1 MHGQEVGMS
10 NMTQSTPLTALQN
23 RFGII
28 DLSSELRVIDLHKV
42 RAMKAGTLRS
52 ELSMYKRSDADL
64 RMKRFLESQPIP
76 CKPNLVI
83 ADFWVSPDTVEYNAT
98 AFTPTLTPDTVLN
111 FWVGPAAGA
120 KPGNWRLLRDFI
132 RDVIC
137 AGDDVVFVY
146 LTRFIAH
153 MLQQPADKPG
163 VMIVLL
169 GGQGTGKGMFFK
181 LLRSIWPKTTL
192 LISDMEQVTGRF
204 NDCLERNFVVCL
216 DEAMF
221 AGNRKAM
228 DRLKSTVS
236 ESHVQIEQKF
246 QPARTIE
253 SVHRFFASSNHDHFG
268 HIERDDRRSVILRV
282 SESRQQDTQ
291 YFGEISTAIQDPN
304 KIAAMVYYLQRKDL
318 SAFDVRRKPKT
329 NEHLMQK
336 LKSLQGFERFW
347 FEVLLASHLTGADK
361 STGFSGDWVGPMFV
375 PTSTLVDN
383 YKEFNRQAQK
393 HQTVQSTEVTAV
405 VRRLCSSARPD
416 RQICKQQGVATN
428 SQRRGLQLP
437 DIATAR
443 REFECAMGGSLTWA

>member
-1 MHGQEVGMS
+1 MANGPHA
-10 NMTQSTPLTALQN
+10 TPLAALQD

-42 RAMKAGTLRS
+42 MAMKAGTLRS

-64 RMKRFLESQPIP
+64 RMKRFLEVQPIA

-98 AFTPTLTPDTVLN
+98 AFTPTMTPDAVLN

-120 KPGNWRLLRDFI
+120 KPGNWRVLRDFI

-137 AGDDVVFVY
+137 AGDDHVY
-146 LTRFIAH
+146 TYLIQFIAH
-153 MLQQPADKPG
+153 MLQEPADKPG
-163 VMIVLL
+163 VMVVLL

-181 LLRSIWPKTTL
+181 LLRAIWPKTTL

-204 NDCLERNFVVCL
+204 NDCLERNFIVCL

-228 DRLKSTVS
+228 DRLKSMVT
-236 ESHVQIEQKF
+236 EAHIQIEQKF

-268 HIERDDRRSVILRV
+268 HIERDDRRSVILRI
-282 SESRQQDTQ
+282 SASRQQDTQ
-291 YFGEISTAIQDPN
+291 YFGQISAAIHDPRTV
-304 KIAAMVYYLQRKDL
+304 AAMIYYLQRKDL
-318 SAFDVRRKPKT
+318 SAFDVRKKPQT
-329 NEHLMQK
+329 SEHLAQK
-336 LKSLQGFERFW
+336 LKSLEGFERFW
-347 FEVLLASHLTGADK
+347 YEVLLAGHLSGSDSPA
-361 STGFSGDWVGPMFV
+361 GFSDEWSGPTFV
-375 PTSTLVDN
+375 PTSILVDN
-383 YKEFNRQAQK
+383 YKEFNRLANQY
-393 HQTVQSTEVTAV
+393 QTVQSTDVTTV
-405 VRRLCSSARPD
+405 VRRLCPSAQLD
-416 RQICKQQGVATN
+416 RQICKQPGIATN

-443 REFECAMGGSLTWA
+443 HEFESAMGGSVPWA